1 MLAYEHGTVGI
12 RTYST
17 TQPPR
22 PQTTEQP
29 LQCEVQLKSVL
40 AQADEPLQREVQDA
54 QTNVKPSSSVHECEG
69 SELQTDKIH
78 HSR

>member
-1 MLAYEHGTVGI
+1 MLAYQHGTVGI

-40 AQADEPLQREVQDA
+40 AQADEPLQREVQDKRNPA
-54 QTNVKPSSSVHECEG
+54 QKSRQFSSKTNAKTSNSVYE
-69 SELQTDKIH
+69 
-78 HSR
+78 